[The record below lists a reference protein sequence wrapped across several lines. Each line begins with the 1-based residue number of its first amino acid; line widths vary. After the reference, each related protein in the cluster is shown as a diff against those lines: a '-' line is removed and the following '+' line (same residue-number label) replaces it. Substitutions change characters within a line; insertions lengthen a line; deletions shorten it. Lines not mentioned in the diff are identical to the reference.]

1 MSKQEHWDA
10 KHPIRTQNAEHM
22 SNLTNR
28 VLGNKFVG
36 INEDVGRV
44 FSLYNFILKHRQD
57 PAAEL
62 RQKITENG
70 KPIFSKEDIESI
82 QQTVRSQVNT
92 PYVQRLLAQSG
103 GANTVKNGPQVEG
116 PKVEGPKVDAHPLDA
131 DPSRSKFWDRAIRK
145 IMAPISKRIPP
156 SWDGALW
163 YAFILY
169 SLEQNTLIGPFL
181 STALDTITLSLP
193 VVSDIVSDVAAEL
206 AGLVPMPYAAKAG
219 DILGYAFSLIFVVF
233 AVFLNMSRRHFG
245 SAFKVSLEAVPVL
258 GDVLTEGAQMFE
270 VGAERYLQNRKRIL
284 KSVETV
290 SPTAEHIANYYSPS
304 DEIYAEGMKAPS
316 LDPNVVIPAIK
327 KEVIQYGLETSGLG
341 NIIDQIPTTLPTVEQ
356 LNALAKS
363 PPNAVA
369 NTKLN
374 AVEKTQ
380 LNAVANTQL
389 NAVANTKV
397 NAVANTKLN
406 TVAKT
411 QPNAL
416 TKTQPKKGGYRRT
429 QCLRSTRRRKTRK
442 RRSRK

>member
-1 MSKQEHWDA
+1 
-10 KHPIRTQNAEHM
+10 
-22 SNLTNR
+22 
-28 VLGNKFVG
+28 
-36 INEDVGRV
+36 
-44 FSLYNFILKHRQD
+44 
-57 PAAEL
+57 
-62 RQKITENG
+62 
-70 KPIFSKEDIESI
+70 
-82 QQTVRSQVNT
+82 
-92 PYVQRLLAQSG
+92 
-103 GANTVKNGPQVEG
+103 
-116 PKVEGPKVDAHPLDA
+116 
-131 DPSRSKFWDRAIRK
+131 
-145 IMAPISKRIPP
+145 
-156 SWDGALW
+156 
-163 YAFILY
+163 
-169 SLEQNTLIGPFL
+169 
-181 STALDTITLSLP
+181 
-193 VVSDIVSDVAAEL
+193 
-206 AGLVPMPYAAKAG
+206 MPYAAKAG

-363 PPNAVA
+363 P
-369 NTKLN
+369 
-374 AVEKTQ
+374 
-380 LNAVANTQL
+380 LNAVAKSPL
-389 NAVANTKV
+389 NAVAKSPL
-397 NAVANTKLN
+397 NAVAKSPLN
-406 TVAKT
+406 TVAKSP
-411 QPNAL
+411 PNAL
-416 TKTQPKKGGYRRT
+416 IKTQPKKGGYRRT

>member
-22 SNLTNR
+22 SNLANR
-28 VLGNKFVG
+28 VLGNKFIG

-57 PAAEL
+57 PAGEL

-103 GANTVKNGPQVEG
+103 GANTVKNGPQAVG
-116 PKVEGPKVDAHPLDA
+116 SKVEGPPLDAHPLNA

-145 IMAPISKRIPP
+145 IMAPISKHIPP
-156 SWDGALW
+156 SWDGVLW

-169 SLEQNTLIGPFL
+169 NLEQNALVGPFL

-193 VVSDIVSDVAAEL
+193 VISDIVSDVAAEL
-206 AGLVPMPYAAKAG
+206 TGLVPMPYAAKAG

-258 GDVLTEGAQMFE
+258 GDVLTEGAQTFE
-270 VGAERYLQNRKRIL
+270 IGAERYLQNRSRVL
-284 KSVETV
+284 KSVKTV
-290 SPTAEHIANYYSPS
+290 SPTAEHIANYYTPS
-304 DEIYAEGMKAPS
+304 DEISAEGEQAPS
-316 LDPNVVIPAIK
+316 LDPDIVLPAIK
-327 KEVIQYGLETSGLG
+327 KEVIQYGLESSGLG
-341 NIIDQIPTTLPTVEQ
+341 DIIDQIPTTLPTVEQ

-363 PPNAVA
+363 PLNGVAKSPLNALAKAPLNVLAKAQPNALAKAQPNAVA
-369 NTKLN
+369 
-374 AVEKTQ
+374 KTQ
-380 LNAVANTQL
+380 S
-389 NAVANTKV
+389 
-397 NAVANTKLN
+397 
-406 TVAKT
+406 
-411 QPNAL
+411 
-416 TKTQPKKGGYRRT
+416 KKGGYRRT